1 MKTYG
6 LVRVS
11 TLGQKEN
18 TSLENQSKR
27 IRDYCSVY
35 DLSLKEIITETES
48 GGKNID
54 ERTGLSKHKKLIES
68 GEFCVKK
75 EQVKRINKLLN
86 QVSQISNLLDDI
98 TVK

>member
-6 LVRVS
+6 LVQVS

-18 TSLENQSKR
+18 TSLENQSKW
-27 IRDYCSVY
+27 IKDYCSVN

-54 ERTGLSKHKKLIES
+54 ERTGLSKLKRLIES
-68 GEFCVKK
+68 GEYCMKK
-75 EQVKRINKLLN
+75 EQVKRINKLIN
-86 QVSQISNLLDDI
+86 QVSQVSN
-98 TVK
+98 T

>member
-18 TSLENQSKR
+18 TFPENQPKR
-27 IRDYCSVY
+27 IGDYCSVY
-35 DLSLKEIITETES
+35 DLSLKEIITEAES

-54 ERTGLSKHKKLIES
+54 E
-68 GEFCVKK
+68 
-75 EQVKRINKLLN
+75 
-86 QVSQISNLLDDI
+86 
-98 TVK
+98 